1 MSVGPTDG
9 TVGSA
14 KNNSLT
20 RLHVALTYMTV
31 YSDRKVHCLKNNEIL
46 PKKMVLDQLTRMG
59 QSLLFYGNG
68 EQSKIGL

>member
-1 MSVGPTDG
+1 
-9 TVGSA
+9 
-14 KNNSLT
+14 
-20 RLHVALTYMTV
+20 MTV